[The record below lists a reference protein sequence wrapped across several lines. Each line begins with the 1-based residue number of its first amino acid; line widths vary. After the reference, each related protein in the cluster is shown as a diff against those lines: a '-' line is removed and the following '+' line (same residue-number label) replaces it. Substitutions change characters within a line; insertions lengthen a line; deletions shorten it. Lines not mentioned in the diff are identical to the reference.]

1 MSIVS
6 EERESNREFID
17 DVKNDKNVENYR
29 AFENV
34 STDYDNAINDSLSD
48 FDFSQEA
55 TNYRSDN
62 EIEEVV
68 VDNFKDSEKKIDKFK
83 KSLVNPH
90 WDNNSDSFFFLF
102 AILYAIHFQLNEK
115 TNACEDEDEL
125 QNDINKVDLSESFL
139 RKDKLK
145 LDFDILNF
153 EQ

>member
-68 VDNFKDSEKKIDKFK
+68 VDNFKDSKKKIDKFK

-90 WDNNSDSFFFLF
+90 WDNNSDSFFFF
-102 AILYAIHFQLNEK
+102 
-115 TNACEDEDEL
+115 L
-125 QNDINKVDLSESFL
+125 QFYMQFIFN
-139 RKDKLK
+139 
-145 LDFDILNF
+145 
-153 EQ
+153 